1 MRKGMKVDLSHVC
14 EKLSILEFHEEV
26 FHARGEYSSKA
37 L

>member
-1 MRKGMKVDLSHVC
+1 MKVDLSVC